1 MRDARPQARSGRL
14 ARQLALAQSCS
25 PHSRRHAG
33 TIMPRQ
39 DLFFPPKD
47 ADLREEVHK
56 LGVLVGEVIREQ
68 GGDALF
74 EAVERSRQAAIARRE
89 GDPQGSAKLVEN
101 IRNIPADVARDVV
114 RAFSTWFEMVN
125 MAEKVHRI
133 RRRRQYLNEG
143 ITQPG
148 GIEDA
153 IAKLK
158 AKGLTLTDIRR
169 LMLQLWIEPVLTAH
183 PTESTRR
190 TLLRK
195 QQRVAQLLLS
205 RIGLAPSAAE
215 TRTIWERIRA
225 EITSGWQ
232 TAENSRERLTIA
244 DEREHVLFFIVEILY
259 QIVPIFYEEITASL
273 EKFYGP
279 EARDLELAEILRFGS
294 WVGGDMDGNPDVHA
308 KTLRETVARHQQ
320 LIVNNY
326 FLECQALQET
336 LSQSA
341 TRVSITAQLQARID
355 HYMVVLPAAST
366 LTPARHDR
374 MPYRVFLGQVLERLR
389 STYEGKQ
396 NQYEAV
402 TEFLEDINLVADSL
416 KANKGEHAG
425 LFQLKRLIRRI
436 RTFGF
441 HLATLD
447 IRQSSAVHRAVVAHG
462 FGDAQW
468 ETKSSEERLARLR
481 DALTKDEGPTALLE
495 ATGKRSLWVFEAL
508 AHCRHRYGPHAVGPY
523 VVSST
528 RGADDI
534 LSVLLLARWA
544 DTADRRSGDVPVDV
558 APLFE
563 SAEALERCG
572 AVMDQLLKEPLYRRH
587 LLHRGNHQYVMIG
600 YSASNKD
607 TGIIRSR
614 WLVRRAQEALLA
626 ATQREGVDL
635 TLFHGQ
641 AGGMDRGGG
650 RAEVLVRSGPDD
662 ARRGRLRLTEAG
674 ELIKEKYGLR
684 PIALRIFEQGFN
696 ALSLASSG
704 AMPAERVEQRWR
716 DAMELLASE
725 SAATYRPLVYDDPKF
740 YAFFRQLTPV
750 DVIERMQIGSRPT
763 TRIERSGVAALRSIP
778 WVHSWSQSRYM
789 FPGWFGAGTALS
801 KVRAA
806 LGQDLLGEMYAR
818 WFFFENLID
827 DIELALARADLE
839 IASFYEELVDA
850 EHRHFIALLR
860 EEYALTREHILQL
873 KGCARLLDGEPT
885 IQRSIRLRSPYIDP
899 MHLVQV
905 DMLKRWR
912 QSGREDKDLLAS
924 LLSSVTGISQA
935 LQGA

>member
-1 MRDARPQARSGRL
+1 
-14 ARQLALAQSCS
+14 
-25 PHSRRHAG
+25 
-33 TIMPRQ
+33 MPRQ
-39 DLFFPPKD
+39 DISFPLKD
-47 ADLREEVHK
+47 ADLREDVHM
-56 LGVLVGEVIREQ
+56 LGMLVGEVIREQ

-74 EAVERSRQAAIARRE
+74 ELVETNRQAAIARRQ
-89 GDPQGSAKLVEN
+89 GDGNATAQLVTSL
-101 IRNIPADVARDVV
+101 RNVPADVARDLV

-133 RRRRQYLNEG
+133 RRRRQYMNEG
-143 ITQPG
+143 VTQPS
-148 GIEDA
+148 GIEEA

-158 AKGLTLTDIRR
+158 SKGMSLADIRR
-169 LMLQLWIEPVLTAH
+169 MMLELWIEPVLTAH

-195 QQRVAQLLLS
+195 QQKVAQLLLS

-225 EITSGWQ
+225 EIASGWQ
-232 TAENSRERLTIA
+232 TAENSRERLSIA

-259 QIVPIFYEEITASL
+259 QIVPIFYEEITATL
-273 EKFYGP
+273 EKTYGP
-279 EARDLELAEILRFGS
+279 EARLLDLTEILRFGS

-308 KTLRETVARHQQ
+308 KTIRETIARHQQ

-326 FLECQALQET
+326 FLECQSLQEE

-341 TRVSITAQLQARID
+341 TRVAITPELQDRIN
-355 HYMVVLPAAST
+355 HYQTLLPAGST
-366 LTPARHDR
+366 QTPARHDR
-374 MPYRVFLGQVLERLR
+374 MPYRVFFGQLLERLR
-389 STYEGKQ
+389 STYEGRQ
-396 NQYEAV
+396 NQYESV
-402 TEFLEDINLVADSL
+402 NDFLDDINLVADSL

-425 LFQLKRLIRRI
+425 LFQVKRLIRRI

-447 IRQSSAVHRAVVAHG
+447 IRQSSSVHRAVIGQG
-462 FGDAQW
+462 FGDSQW
-468 ETKSSEERLARLR
+468 QSKSIEERLDRLR
-481 DALTKDEGPTALLE
+481 QVLEKDDGPATVLD

-508 AHCRHRYGPHAVGPY
+508 AHCRHRFGPDAIGPY

-528 RGADDI
+528 RGPDDV
-534 LSVLLLARWA
+534 LSVLVLARWA

-572 AVMDQLLKEPLYRRH
+572 PVIDQLLNEPLYRRH

-607 TGIIRSR
+607 TGIMRSR
-614 WLVRRAQEALLA
+614 WLVRLAQEALFA
-626 ATQREGVDL
+626 AARRAEIDI

-641 AGGMDRGGG
+641 AGGLDRSGG

-662 ARRGRLRLTEAG
+662 ARRGRLRITEAG

-684 PIALRIFEQGFN
+684 PIALRIFEQAFN
-696 ALSLASSG
+696 ALSLASTG
-704 AMPAERVEQRWR
+704 VMPAERVEQRWR
-716 DAMELLASE
+716 DAMDLLSTE
-725 SAATYRPLVYDDPKF
+725 SGRMYRATVFEDPAF
-740 YAFFRQLTPV
+740 YGFFRQLTPV

-763 TRIERSGVAALRSIP
+763 TRVERVGVAALRSIP

-789 FPGWFGAGTALS
+789 FPGWFGAGTALA
-801 KVRAA
+801 KATEA
-806 LGQDLLGEMYAR
+806 LGSDVLCEMYGR

-827 DIELALARADLE
+827 DIELALARADIE
-839 IASFYEELVDA
+839 IAGFYESLVDA
-850 EHRHFIALLR
+850 EHQRFIPILR
-860 EEYALTREHILQL
+860 SEYALAKEHVLKL

-885 IQRSIRLRSPYIDP
+885 IQRSVRLRSPYIDP
-899 MHLVQV
+899 IHLVQV
-905 DMLKRWR
+905 DLLKRWR
-912 QSGREDKDLLAS
+912 AGGREDKDLLAA
-924 LLSSVTGISQA
+924 LLSSVNGISQG